1 MAVSRTPPSHCRR
14 PATATQPQWPAG
26 DVELE
31 HDLHPLL
38 LADDAALDQPGDEEL
53 GAKT

>member
-26 DVELE
+26 DEELE
-31 HDLHPLL
+31 DDLHPIL
-38 LADDAALDQPGDEEL
+38 LAADDALDQPGDEEL